1 MDGGAMRRRAL
12 WIGLSFLALPLTGLT
27 AIAWADDGGGV
38 LEALFGRHKE
48 VAPVHSDT
56 YEEECGACHFA
67 YQPGLL
73 PRRSWARLMAPD
85 ALSDHFGDDAALDE
99 PTRREIAAFLDA
111 HAADDSGYKRSIKV
125 RRSIPKDEAPLRITE
140 VPYIRRK
147 HADLDAARIQ
157 DNPKVKSLA
166 NCEAC
171 HRKAADAVYDDDT
184 VSIPGFGR
192 DW

>member
-1 MDGGAMRRRAL
+1 MRRWRRWAV
-12 WIGLSFLALPLTGLT
+12 WIGIVLWGLPV
-27 AIAWADDGGGV
+27 AAAADDGGFLDAV
-38 LEALFGRHKE
+38 FGRHNE
-48 VAPVHSDT
+48 VEPAHDAVF
-56 YEEECGACHFA
+56 EEECGACHFA

-73 PRRSWARLMAPD
+73 PRRSWERIMAPE
-85 ALSDHFGDDAALDE
+85 ALSDHFGDDAGLEE
-99 PTRREIAAFLDA
+99 PTRRAIAAFLQA
-111 HAADDSGYKRSIKV
+111 HAADDSPYKRSIKV

-147 HADLDAARIQ
+147 HADLGRERVQ

-171 HRKAADAVYDDDT
+171 HHKAAEGAYDDDT

-192 DW
+192 HG

>member
-1 MDGGAMRRRAL
+1 VEMRHWAV
-12 WIGLSFLALPLTGLT
+12 WMGFLVLCVPTVA
-27 AIAWADDGGGV
+27 AADEGFFQ
-38 LEALFGRHKE
+38 ALFGRHKGVE
-48 VAPVHSDT
+48 PVHDAT
-56 YEEECGACHFA
+56 FEEECGACHFA

-73 PRRSWARLMAPD
+73 PRRSWARIMAPD
-85 ALSDHFGDDAALDE
+85 ALEDHFGDDASLEE
-99 PTRREIAAFLDA
+99 PARAKIAAFLEA

-125 RRSIPKDEAPLRITE
+125 RRSIPKDQAPLRITE

-147 HADLDAARIQ
+147 HADLGKERVQ

-166 NCEAC
+166 NCDAC
-171 HRKAADAVYDDDT
+171 HRKAAEGVYDDDT

>member
-1 MDGGAMRRRAL
+1 MRHWAV
-12 WIGLSFLALPLTGLT
+12 WMGFLVLCVPTVA
-27 AIAWADDGGGV
+27 AADEGFFQ
-38 LEALFGRHKE
+38 ALFGRHKGVE
-48 VAPVHSDT
+48 PVHDAT
-56 YEEECGACHFA
+56 FEEECGACHFA

-73 PRRSWARLMAPD
+73 PRRSWARIMAPD
-85 ALSDHFGDDAALDE
+85 ALEDHFGDDASLEE
-99 PTRREIAAFLDA
+99 PARAKIAAFLEA

-125 RRSIPKDEAPLRITE
+125 RRSIPKDQAPLRITE

-147 HADLDAARIQ
+147 HADLGKERVQ

-166 NCEAC
+166 NCDAC
-171 HRKAADAVYDDDT
+171 HRKAAEGVYDDDT

>member
-1 MDGGAMRRRAL
+1 MG
-12 WIGLSFLALPLTGLT
+12 FLVLCLPTV
-27 AIAWADDGGGV
+27 AAADEGFFQ
-38 LEALFGRHKE
+38 ALFGRHKGVE
-48 VAPVHSDT
+48 PVHDAT
-56 YEEECGACHFA
+56 FEEECGACHFA

-73 PRRSWARLMAPD
+73 PRRSWARIMAPD
-85 ALSDHFGDDAALDE
+85 ALEDHFGDDASLEE
-99 PTRREIAAFLDA
+99 PARAKIAAFLEA

-147 HADLDAARIQ
+147 HADLGKERVQ

-166 NCEAC
+166 NCDAC
-171 HRKAADAVYDDDT
+171 HRKAAEGVYDDDT

>member
-1 MDGGAMRRRAL
+1 MDGARMGRWAVLVGWML
-12 WIGLSFLALPLTGLT
+12 LGLPAV
-27 AIAWADDGGGV
+27 AAADEGFFQAV
-38 LEALFGRHKE
+38 FGRHKGVE
-48 VAPVHSDT
+48 PVQDAT

-73 PRRSWARLMAPD
+73 PRRSWDRLMAPD
-85 ALSDHFGDDAALDE
+85 ALSDHFGDDAGLDE
-99 PTRREIAAFLDA
+99 PTRKAIASFLDA
-111 HAADDSGYKRSIKV
+111 HAADDSWYKRSIKV
-125 RRSIPKDEAPLRITE
+125 RRSIAKGDTPARITE

-147 HADLDAARIQ
+147 HADLGAERVK

-171 HRKAADAVYDDDT
+171 HRKAAEGNYDDDT